1 MTYPLTPRAGSAFKA
16 FRRTLLSAMLGTLAA
31 VSWQAAQA
39 ADYPTKP
46 IKLIV
51 PFAPGGGNDAIAR
64 TLGRRLGDALGQPV
78 VIENRAGAGGKLG
91 VEAGVKA
98 DPDGY
103 TLTLISNSYAVNPSL
118 YPIKFD
124 PIKDIT
130 PIGMIARG
138 PLLIAV
144 PTTLPVNSLADL
156 IQLAK
161 TRKGGLTYASSGQ
174 GGISHLATELFQRAA
189 GIEMTHVPY
198 RGTAPALTD
207 TVAGQTDLFF
217 STAGAAFPYMK
228 NGRLKV
234 VAETLPKRI
243 QAEPSIPT
251 VAEAGV
257 PGYEVI
263 VWYGLIAPKGL
274 PADIQQRL
282 NKEMNIAL
290 ALPETVEQLKAN
302 GEEPAIGKPEQLMAQ
317 IQKELTVWKRVVTDA
332 KIQVE

>member
-1 MTYPLTPRAGSAFKA
+1 
-16 FRRTLLSAMLGTLAA
+16 
-31 VSWQAAQA
+31 
-39 ADYPTKP
+39 
-46 IKLIV
+46 
-51 PFAPGGGNDAIAR
+51 
-64 TLGRRLGDALGQPV
+64 
-78 VIENRAGAGGKLG
+78 
-91 VEAGVKA
+91 
-98 DPDGY
+98 
-103 TLTLISNSYAVNPSL
+103 
-118 YPIKFD
+118 
-124 PIKDIT
+124 
-130 PIGMIARG
+130 
-138 PLLIAV
+138 
-144 PTTLPVNSLADL
+144 
-156 IQLAK
+156 
-161 TRKGGLTYASSGQ
+161 
-174 GGISHLATELFQRAA
+174 
-189 GIEMTHVPY
+189 
-198 RGTAPALTD
+198 
-207 TVAGQTDLFF
+207 
-217 STAGAAFPYMK
+217 MK

-317 IQKELTVWKRVVTDA
+317 IQKELTLWKRVVTDA

>member
-1 MTYPLTPRAGSAFKA
+1 MTPPRFPVLSMRRT
-16 FRRTLLSAMLGTLAA
+16 FRRALLCTLIGAMAA
-31 VSWQAAQA
+31 GLCQAGAQA
-39 ADYPTKP
+39 AGYPAKP

-64 TLGRRLGDALGQPV
+64 TLGRRLGESLGQPV

-91 VEAGVKA
+91 VETGVKA
-98 DPDGY
+98 EPDGY

-124 PIKDIT
+124 PVKDIV

-138 PLLIAV
+138 PLLISV
-144 PTTLPVNSLADL
+144 PTSLPVANLSDL

-161 TRKGGLTYASSGQ
+161 SKKGGLTYASSGQ
-174 GGISHLATELFQRAA
+174 GGISHLATELFLKAA
-189 GIEMTHVPY
+189 GIDMTHVPY

-207 TVAGQTDLFF
+207 TVAGQTDVFF

-228 NGRLKV
+228 SGRLKV

-251 VAEAGV
+251 VAEAGL
-257 PGYEVI
+257 PGYEVV

-282 NKEMNIAL
+282 NKEMNAAL

-317 IQKELTVWKRVVTDA
+317 IEKELALWKRVVTDA
-332 KIQVE
+332 KIQVD